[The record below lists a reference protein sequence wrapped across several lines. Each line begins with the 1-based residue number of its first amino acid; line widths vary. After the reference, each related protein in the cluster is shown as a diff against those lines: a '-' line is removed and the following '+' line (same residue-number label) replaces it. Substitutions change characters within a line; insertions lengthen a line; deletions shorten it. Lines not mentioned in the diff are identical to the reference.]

1 MSDLETTARATT
13 TREMTAQDPTVGDP
27 GAREALAARLLQVSA
42 GRSYDPEV
50 EIDWAAPLLEGRWFV
65 PPHRCSLYGTALFD
79 RLTEEQQI
87 TLTRHEV
94 ASVASLGV
102 WFETILMQLLIRE
115 YYRQDP
121 TAAHAQYALTEVADE
136 CRHSVMF
143 GRMIDK
149 LGCPVY
155 RVGPFDDALGKFIA
169 GTATGPRM
177 FAAIL
182 IAEEVLDAL
191 QREAAADERVQ
202 PLVRM
207 VSRIHVVEEAR
218 HVRYA
223 RAELARQV
231 RAASRKRL
239 AYDRLII
246 ARSAYL
252 TGTGLVHRN
261 VYASV
266 GIDPAEGRRAAR
278 ANPHHQ
284 EMLRW
289 AGRRV
294 VAYLKDLDL
303 IGGPG
308 VQLWRRSGL
317 M

>member
-1 MSDLETTARATT
+1 MSDRETIAT
-13 TREMTAQDPTVGDP
+13 
-27 GAREALAARLLQVSA
+27 RLLRSSA
-42 GRSYDPEV
+42 EHSYDPEV
-50 EIDWAAPLLEGRWFV
+50 EIDWDAPLVPGRWFA
-65 PPHRCSLYGTALFD
+65 PQHRCSLYGTALWD
-79 RLTEEQQI
+79 RLTAEQRI
-87 TLTRHEV
+87 TLSRHEV

-102 WFETILMQLLIRE
+102 WFETILMQLLLRD

-155 RVGPFDDALGKFIA
+155 RVGAFDDALGRWIA
-169 GTATGPRM
+169 ATARGPRM

-191 QREAAADERVQ
+191 QREAAADETVQ

-231 RAASRKRL
+231 RAASPRRL
-239 AYDRLII
+239 AFDRLVI

-252 TGTGLVHRN
+252 TGAGLIHSD
-261 VYASV
+261 VYRSV

-278 ANPHHQ
+278 ANPHHR

-289 AGRRV
+289 AGERV
-294 VAYLKDLDL
+294 VAYLNDLDL

-308 VQLWRRSGL
+308 IRLWRRSGL
-317 M
+317 LS

>member
-1 MSDLETTARATT
+1 MSDRDTTAI
-13 TREMTAQDPTVGDP
+13 
-27 GAREALAARLLQVSA
+27 RLLRASA
-42 GRSYDPEV
+42 EHSYDPEV
-50 EIDWAAPLLEGRWFV
+50 EIDWDAPLLPDRWYA
-65 PPHRCSLYGTALFD
+65 PPRRCSLYGTELWD
-79 RLTEEQQI
+79 RLTEQQRI

-94 ASVASLGV
+94 ASVAGLGV
-102 WFETILMQLLIRE
+102 WFETILMQLLLRD

-121 TAAHAQYALTEVADE
+121 TAPHAQYALTEVADE

-143 GRMIDK
+143 GRMIEK

-155 RVGPFDDALGKFIA
+155 RVGRFDDALGRWIA
-169 GTATGPRM
+169 ATARGPRM

-182 IAEEVLDAL
+182 IAEEVLDTL
-191 QREAAADERVQ
+191 QREAAADETVQ

-231 RAASRKRL
+231 RAASPRRL
-239 AYDRLII
+239 AFDKMVI

-252 TGTGLVHRN
+252 TGAGLVHPD
-261 VYASV
+261 VYKSV
-266 GIDPAEGRRAAR
+266 GIDPVVGRRAAR
-278 ANPHHQ
+278 ANPYHR

-289 AGRRV
+289 AGQRV
-294 VAYLKDLDL
+294 VAYLNDLDL

-308 VQLWRRSGL
+308 VYLWRRSGL
-317 M
+317 I